1 MAFTIDRVI
10 RMTAEVVGNHKYPNG
25 SEMFSDG
32 DILFTVKDVQD
43 ASLSTSSEL
52 EEAVDGQGNVINQY
66 LRSKTAEWSGNNALF
81 DFGMAA
87 AQYGDKVVVSNAT
100 IQKCEVVEVAA
111 NGSSATLASNLKAN
125 STNYKVYNIDKD
137 GMTLGDKVANATIN
151 ANKVA
156 GLPVDS
162 SAAKKYF
169 VKYDVEVS
177 NATKIENRA
186 DAAMIPFKLTVEAL
200 GNDTC
205 TKNTSY
211 LYITA
216 PYAKMSPD
224 FDWSVATDGTHDFT
238 INCMKDYC
246 GNEGLFTVIKA

>member
-10 RMTAEVVGNHKYPNG
+10 RMTAEVVGDHTYPNG
-25 SEMFSDG
+25 ATMFSDG

-43 ASLSTSSEL
+43 ASLNTSAEL
-52 EEAVDGQGNVINQY
+52 EDAVDGQGNVINQY
-66 LRSKTAEWSGNNALF
+66 LRSKTAEWSGSNALF

-87 AQYGDKVVVSNAT
+87 AQFGDKVITGSQTV
-100 IQKCEVVEVAA
+100 QKTEIIEVAA
-111 NGSSATLASNLKAN
+111 NASSATLAGSLKAN
-125 STNYKVYNIDKD
+125 GNFKVYNIDRD
-137 GMTLGDKVANATIN
+137 GMTLGAKVSGATVSANA
-151 ANKVA
+151 VA
-156 GLPVDS
+156 GLPVDAS
-162 SAAKKYF
+162 NAKKYF
-169 VKYDVEVS
+169 VKYDVEVA

-186 DAAMIPFKLTVEAL
+186 DAAGVPFKLTVEAL

-216 PYAKMSPD
+216 PYAKMAPD
-224 FDWSVATDGTHDFT
+224 FDWSIATESTHDFT

-246 GNEGLFTVIKA
+246 GSAGLFTVIKA

>member
-10 RMTAEVVGNHKYPNG
+10 RMTAEVVGNHTYPNG
-25 SEMFSDG
+25 AAMFNDG

-43 ASLSTSSEL
+43 ASLNTSAEL
-52 EEAVDGQGNVINQY
+52 EDAVDGQGNVINQY

-87 AQYGDKVVVSNAT
+87 AQFGDKVVIGSQTVQKTEIIEVSANASAGT
-100 IQKCEVVEVAA
+100 LAGTLAA
-111 NGSSATLASNLKAN
+111 NGNFKI
-125 STNYKVYNIDKD
+125 YNIDRD
-137 GMTLGDKVANATIN
+137 GMTLGAKVSGATVSANA
-151 ANKVA
+151 VA

-169 VKYDVEVS
+169 VKYDVAVS

-186 DAAMIPFKLTVEAL
+186 DAAAIPFKLTVEAL

-216 PYAKMSPD
+216 PYAKMAPD
-224 FDWSVATDGTHDFT
+224 FDWGISTESTHDFT

-246 GNEGLFTVIKA
+246 GNAGLFTVIKA

>member
-10 RMTAEVVGNHKYPNG
+10 RMTAEVVGNHTYPNG
-25 SEMFSDG
+25 ATMFNDG

-43 ASLSTSSEL
+43 ASLNTSAEV
-52 EEAVDGQGNVINQY
+52 EDAVDGQGNVINQY

-87 AQYGDKVVVSNAT
+87 AQFGDKVIVGSATVQKTEVIEVSANAST
-100 IQKCEVVEVAA
+100 GTLTGTLAA
-111 NGSSATLASNLKAN
+111 NGA
-125 STNYKVYNIDKD
+125 YKVYSIDRD
-137 GMTLGDKVANATIN
+137 GMTLGAKVANATISAN
-151 ANKVA
+151 AVS
-156 GLPVDS
+156 GLTAS
-162 SAAKKYF
+162 TEAKKYF
-169 VKYDVEVS
+169 VKYDVAVS

-186 DAAMIPFKLTVEAL
+186 DAATVPFKLTVEAL

-216 PYAKMSPD
+216 PYAKMAPD
-224 FDWSVATDGTHDFT
+224 FDWSVATDSTHDFT

-246 GNEGLFTVIKA
+246 GNAGLFTVIKA

>member
-10 RMTAEVVGNHKYPNG
+10 RMTAEVVGNHNYPNG
-25 SEMFSDG
+25 ATMFSDG

-43 ASLSTSSEL
+43 ASLNTSAEL
-52 EEAVDGQGNVINQY
+52 EDAVDGQGNVINQY

-87 AQYGDKVVVSNAT
+87 AQFGDKVTTSSATVQKTEIIEVSANAT
-100 IQKCEVVEVAA
+100 SGTLASSLAA
-111 NGSSATLASNLKAN
+111 NGA
-125 STNYKVYNIDKD
+125 YKVYNIDRD
-137 GMTLGDKVANATIN
+137 GMTLGAKVTGATISANAVT
-151 ANKVA
+151 V
-156 GLPVDS
+156 P
-162 SAAKKYF
+162 SASEAKKYF
-169 VKYDVEVS
+169 VKYDVAVS

-186 DAAMIPFKLTVEAL
+186 DAAAIPFKLTVEAL

-205 TKNTSY
+205 SKNTSY

-216 PYAKMSPD
+216 PYAKMAPD
-224 FDWSVATDGTHDFT
+224 FDWGISTESTHDFT

>member
-10 RMTAEVVGNHKYPNG
+10 RMTAEVVGNHTYPNG
-25 SEMFSDG
+25 AVMFNDG

-43 ASLSTSSEL
+43 ASLNTSAEL
-52 EEAVDGQGNVINQY
+52 EDALDGQGNVINQY

-87 AQYGDKVVVSNAT
+87 AQFGDKVTIGNAT
-100 IQKCEVVEVAA
+100 VQKTEVIEVAASANSGVLTGTLAA
-111 NGSSATLASNLKAN
+111 NGS
-125 STNYKVYNIDKD
+125 YKVYEIDRD
-137 GMTLGDKVANATIN
+137 GMTLGKKVSAATISANA
-151 ANKVA
+151 VS
-156 GLPVDS
+156 GLTAAS
-162 SAAKKYF
+162 EAKKYF
-169 VKYDVEVS
+169 VKYDVAVS

-186 DAAMIPFKLTVEAL
+186 DAAAVPFKLTVEAL

-216 PYAKMSPD
+216 PYAKMAPD
-224 FDWSVATDGTHDFT
+224 FDWSVATDSTHDFT

-246 GNEGLFTVIKA
+246 GNAGLFTVIKA

>member
-10 RMTAEVVGNHKYPNG
+10 RMTAEVVGNHTYPNG
-25 SEMFSDG
+25 ATMFSDG

-43 ASLSTSSEL
+43 ASLNTSAEL
-52 EEAVDGQGNVINQY
+52 EDAVDGQGNVINQY
-66 LRSKTAEWSGNNALF
+66 LRSKTAEWSGSNALF

-87 AQYGDKVVVSNAT
+87 AQFGDKVTTGSQTVEKVE
-100 IQKCEVVEVAA
+100 IIEVAA
-111 NGSSATLASNLKAN
+111 NATSATLGANYKANGNLK
-125 STNYKVYNIDKD
+125 VYEIDKD
-137 GMTLGDKVANATIN
+137 GMTLGAKI
-151 ANKVA
+151 
-156 GLPVDS
+156 S
-162 SAAKKYF
+162 SATAANNALTITSSTAARKVF
-169 VKYDVEVS
+169 VKYATEVS

-186 DAAMIPFKLTVEAL
+186 DAAAVPFKLTVEAL

-216 PYAKMSPD
+216 PYAKMAPD
-224 FDWSVATDGTHDFT
+224 FDWSIASDSTHDFT

-246 GNEGLFTVIKA
+246 GSEGLFTVVKA

>member
-10 RMTAEVVGNHKYPNG
+10 RMTAEVVGNHNYPNG
-25 SEMFSDG
+25 AAMFSDG

-43 ASLSTSSEL
+43 ASLNTSAEL
-52 EEAVDGQGNVINQY
+52 EDAVDGQGNVINQY
-66 LRSKTAEWSGNNALF
+66 LRSKTAEWSGSNALF

-87 AQYGDKVVVSNAT
+87 AQYGDKVATGSATVQKTELIEVNANAST
-100 IQKCEVVEVAA
+100 
-111 NGSSATLASNLKAN
+111 ATLACALAS
-125 STNYKVYNIDKD
+125 SGNYKVYNIDKD
-137 GMTLGDKVANATIN
+137 GMTLGTKVANATISAN
-151 ANKVA
+151 AVA
-156 GLPVDS
+156 GLPVDA

-169 VKYDVEVS
+169 VKYDVAVS

-186 DAAMIPFKLTVEAL
+186 DAAGVPFKLTVEAL

-216 PYAKMSPD
+216 PYAKMAPD
-224 FDWSVATDGTHDFT
+224 FDWSVATDSTHDFT